1 MQGVISKTWFRVAA
15 LIAIAVTVLIAANW
29 PKVTVTSAIVSS
41 ERRPALLNDAS
52 WNDPASAERFYG
64 RFGNNPSDEELVS
77 WLEQNGFNVDR
88 DARIARKR
96 VQSLP
101 CNENIEVT
109 WSLSATGS
117 MTELGAIISEGGC
130 L

>member
-1 MQGVISKTWFRVAA
+1 MQSVISKTWFRISAVV
-15 LIAIAVTVLIAANW
+15 AIAVTILIAANW
-29 PKVTVTSAIVSS
+29 PSVAVTSAIASS
-41 ERRPALLNDAS
+41 ERRPALLNEAS

-77 WLEQNGFNVDR
+77 WLEQNSFDIDR
-88 DARIARKR
+88 DARVARKH

-101 CNENIEVT
+101 CNEYIEVA
-109 WSLSATGS
+109 WSLSETGS
-117 MTELGAIISEGGC
+117 MTELNAIISESGC

>member
-1 MQGVISKTWFRVAA
+1 MQGVFSKTWFRIAA
-15 LIAIAVTVLIAANW
+15 MIAIAVTILIAANW
-29 PKVTVTSAIVSS
+29 PTVAVTSAVASS

-52 WNDPASAERFYG
+52 WNDPESAERFYD
-64 RFGNNPSDEELVS
+64 RFGNNPSDDELVS
-77 WLEQNGFNVDR
+77 WLEQNGFDIDR
-88 DARIARKR
+88 DAQVARKR

-101 CNENIEVT
+101 CNENIEVA

-117 MTELGAIISEGGC
+117 VTELNAIISAGGC